1 MLRYAGWH
9 MKKQI
14 LTPLLGCALLAFALA
29 GLASAQTADA
39 VVEKHLAAVGGRD
52 ALTKLTSRKSTGTV
66 TLSTPGGE
74 FSGPFELLM
83 KPPNKTRLQMTID
96 LTTAAGAGTMTI
108 EQRFDGTAA
117 YATNSMQGETQISAK
132 QVDNL
137 RNAVFPTPLLGYK
150 DRGAKLEQLANEKL
164 QGKDAIVLLL
174 TPATGSPVR
183 MFLDPD
189 TYLMLR
195 TVTTVNSQQLG
206 GDVEQTT
213 DLSDYRTVDGLKL
226 PFRIVTSNPA
236 QTLTIALTK
245 VEHNVAIDDAT
256 FVKK

>member
-1 MLRYAGWH
+1 
-9 MKKQI
+9 MKKQV
-14 LTPLLGCALLAFALA
+14 LTPMLGCVLLASTLA

-39 VVEKHLAAVGGRD
+39 VVEKHLAAIGGRD

-74 FSGPFELLM
+74 FSGPVELLM
-83 KPPNKTRLQMTID
+83 KPPNKTHLQMTID
-96 LTTAAGAGTMTI
+96 LGAAAPGTMMTI
-108 EQRFDGTAA
+108 EQRFDGTTA
-117 YATNSMQGETQISAK
+117 YATNSMQGETPISSK
-132 QVDNL
+132 QVDNM

-164 QGKDAIVLLL
+164 QGKDAIVLVL

-183 MFLDPD
+183 MFVDPE
-189 TYLMLR
+189 TYLILR
-195 TVTTVNSQQLG
+195 TVTTINSQQLG

-213 DLSDYRTVDGLKL
+213 DLSDYRAVDGLKL
-226 PFRIVTSNPA
+226 PFRIVSSNPA
-236 QTLTIALTK
+236 QTMTIALTK